1 MSLNSTTL
9 SAAIGTTDT
18 VFAVASATGVTAPN
32 FTTGVGITY
41 GWCDQEMMLV
51 TNVSGTTVT
60 VVRGVQ
66 GTATVAHASG
76 ARIVFGL
83 PADFSGQPVA
93 TKANIDYGYGSPPVG
108 MRASAAQATSAVGT
122 ASSTALDTNTK
133 AALIEVMNTLI
144 ALGYWKGAA

>member
-9 SAAIGTTDT
+9 SAAIGAADT
-18 VFAVASATGVTAPN
+18 VFGVASATGVTAPN
-32 FTTGVGITY
+32 FTTGTGITWA
-41 GWCDQEMMLV
+41 WCDQEMMLV
-51 TNVSGTTVT
+51 TALTGTTVT
-60 VVRGVQ
+60 VQRGQQ
-66 GTATVAHASG
+66 GSPAIAHASG

-83 PADFSGQPVA
+83 PTDFANQPVGV
-93 TKANIDYGYGSPPVG
+93 KASIDYGYGAPPVG
-108 MRASAAQATSAVGT
+108 MRAAAAQATSLVGT